1 MWKVGGVGGELGVG
15 GRGGYGEENASSVWT
30 GAHSARYSQFF
41 LRFCSPDLFAHL
53 I

>member
-15 GRGGYGEENASSVWT
+15 GRGGYVEENASSVWT

-41 LRFCSPDLFAHL
+41 FGGFVHL
-53 I
+53 IYLPI

>member
-30 GAHSARYSQFF
+30 GAQSAGNSQIF
-41 LRFCSPDLFAHL
+41 LSAHCFYLFAPL